1 MFYLNSKVVYAN
13 MTSISMNSYLDS
25 KISDKMSVLKSTNVV
40 GQGLKKWKGYFLHF
54 INWGR

>member
-1 MFYLNSKVVYAN
+1 

-40 GQGLKKWKGYFLHF
+40 GQGLKK
-54 INWGR
+54 